1 MTNMHRCFIE
11 AKNWDKEQI
20 VPSQSEA
27 HHLLHVMR
35 AEEGDR
41 VEVFNGD
48 GLEAEVVIRYDSADQ
63 LVLDVQL
70 ERKASA
76 RPFDLTLIQAIPKGA
91 RSDLIVEKATEMG
104 VSRIIP
110 IISERTI
117 VRIKDKQAEKRV
129 ERWKR
134 VAKSAAKQCG
144 TKWLPQI
151 DNIRSLDS
159 ALENLVEFDA
169 VLLGSLADDAEH
181 FREAIQKI
189 KELNP
194 KSLAIIIGPE
204 GDLTPS
210 EIDNAI
216 KAGAI
221 PVSFGDLTLR
231 AETAAIY
238 ALSVLSYEFN

>member
-1 MTNMHRCFIE
+1 MHRCFIE
-11 AKNWDKEQI
+11 SRRWNEETI
-20 VPSQSEA
+20 IPSESEA

-41 VEVFNGD
+41 VEVFDGG
-48 GLEAEVVIRYDSADQ
+48 GLEAEAVVRYDCGKR
-63 LVLDVQL
+63 LVLDVQIS
-70 ERKASA
+70 KNAAS
-76 RPFDLTLIQAIPKGA
+76 RPFDITLIQAIPKGA
-91 RSDLIVEKATEMG
+91 RSDLIIEKATEMG

-110 IISERTI
+110 VISKRVI
-117 VRIKDKQAEKRV
+117 VRLKGKQAEKRV
-129 ERWKR
+129 ERWNR

-151 DNIRSLDS
+151 DDICSYSSVLK
-159 ALENLVEFDA
+159 NLSGFD
-169 VLLGSLADDAEH
+169 VILLGSLVDGVKPLKNVIENLH
-181 FREAIQKI
+181 GSK
-189 KELNP
+189 P

-210 EIDNAI
+210 EIEASLS
-216 KAGAI
+216 AGAI
-221 PVSFGDLTLR
+221 PVSFGNLVLR